1 MAIQNS
7 QQGIISNQ
15 LTPPIPKPV
24 VEPTAQPVQ
33 QVEQPARVAPP
44 ADEYKAPTVQPITT
58 QVDVPTETVESR
70 LSDITAKGSRYTD
83 LAKAD
88 AIRQAN
94 TRGLINTT
102 MAGAAGT
109 EAAIRAALPIAQQ
122 DAKTFV
128 DTRMMNQQ
136 ERNEFLRNRQS
147 ANLNLETAAQASR
160 LQKGEMQL
168 GSQLT
173 QEEAAQRSGLTREEN
188 TLLNELSMKRD
199 VGQAVLTQEENEQLS
214 RLEMRRDEVLSG
226 QRIEEAAAESQF
238 AINRD
243 INSAALNEQLATLD
257 SSLKQNEMMLDN
269 ELRTAFETT
278 MQDARFS
285 DEAKMQIVTT
295 MNNIIRD
302 TQEQITQVG
311 MSDRTAEQ
319 QVSAINMIQQS
330 RDAELAVYQDLLSS
344 FNDWEWS
351 TEFTPKSSAV
361 TETAAAEASM
371 ADSNNPPSGVVDMEG
386 GNLVSSDRKWRWNKY
401 DIRWEAA

>member
-1 MAIQNS
+1 MAIQNP
-7 QQGIISNQ
+7 QQGIINNQ
-15 LTPPIPKPV
+15 LTPPIEPV
-24 VEPTAQPVQ
+24 IEPTAQPVQ
-33 QVEQPARVAPP
+33 QVAQPTEVTPP

-122 DAKTFV
+122 DARTMTE
-128 DTRMMNQQ
+128 TRMTNQAAQ
-136 ERNEFLRNRQS
+136 NEFLRNRQS
-147 ANLNLETAAQASR
+147 ASLN
-160 LQKGEMQL
+160 
-168 GSQLT
+168 
-173 QEEAAQRSGLTREEN
+173 
-188 TLLNELSMKRD
+188 
-199 VGQAVLTQEENEQLS
+199 
-214 RLEMRRDEVLSG
+214 
-226 QRIEEAAAESQF
+226 IEAAAHTSKLAQ
-238 AINRD
+238 I
-243 INSAALNEQLATLD
+243 EQTLTSD
-257 SSLKQNEMMLDN
+257 LKTQ
-269 ELRTAFETT
+269 FETT

-285 DEAKMQIVTT
+285 DEAKIQIVTS

-311 MSDRTAEQ
+311 LSDRTAEQ
-319 QVSAINMIQQS
+319 QASAINMIQQS

-351 TEFTPKSSAV
+351 TEFTPK
-361 TETAAAEASM
+361 TQAATPES
-371 ADSNNPPSGVVDMEG
+371 
-386 GNLVSSDRKWRWNKY
+386 VSSPKPTEPPPPPPEFTYSGSSDYGQRLLDSYTSDDGLWGWNGTEWVPK
-401 DIRWEAA
+401 R

>member
-1 MAIQNS
+1 MAIQNP
-7 QQGIISNQ
+7 QQGIINNQ
-15 LTPPIPKPV
+15 LTPPIKPV
-24 VEPTAQPVQ
+24 VEPTVQPVQ
-33 QVEQPARVAPP
+33 QIAQPASVAPS
-44 ADEYKAPTVQPITT
+44 ADEYKAPTVQPIAT
-58 QVDVPTETVESR
+58 QVDAPTETVEAR
-70 LSDITAKGSRYTD
+70 LNRLTAKGSTYTD

-122 DAKTFV
+122 DVKPYTE
-128 DTRMMNQQ
+128 TRMANQAAM
-136 ERNEFLRNRQS
+136 NEFLRNRQS
-147 ANLNLETAAQASR
+147 ANLNIEAAAQASR

-173 QEEAAQRSGLTREEN
+173 QEEVAQRSGLTNEEN
-188 TLLNELSMKRD
+188 TLLSELTMKRD
-199 VGQAVLTQEENEQLS
+199 QGLAVLTQEENEQLS
-214 RLEMRRDEVLSG
+214 RLEMRRDETLSG

-257 SSLKQNEMMLDN
+257 SSLKQNEMVLDN

-278 MQDARFS
+278 IQDARFS
-285 DEAKMQIVTT
+285 DEAKIQIVNN
-295 MNNIIRD
+295 MNAIIRD

-311 MSDRTAEQ
+311 LSDRTAAQ
-319 QVSAINMIQQS
+319 QASAINMIQQS

-351 TEFTPKSSAV
+351 TDFTPKPV
-361 TETAAAEASM
+361 AAE
-371 ADSNNPPSGVVDMEG
+371 NILPPKPTEPPEIPTG
-386 GNLVSSDRKWRWNKY
+386 GFLKGSINKYSSDGAWEWNGTEWVP
-401 DIRWEAA
+401 RG

>member
-1 MAIQNS
+1 MAIQNP
-7 QQGIISNQ
+7 QQGIINNVVK
-15 LTPPIPKPV
+15 PPPPMDEK
-24 VEPTAQPVQ
+24 
-33 QVEQPARVAPP
+33 PP
-44 ADEYKAPTVQPITT
+44 ADQYKAPEVKPITT

-147 ANLNLETAAQASR
+147 ANLNLETAAQAS
-160 LQKGEMQL
+160 
-168 GSQLT
+168 QLT
-173 QEEAAQRSGLTREEN
+173 QTEAEQASGLRVGEMETQN
-188 TLLNELSMKRD
+188 QLN
-199 VGQAVLTQEENEQLS
+199 
-214 RLEMRRDEVLSG
+214 
-226 QRIEEAAAESQF
+226 
-238 AINRD
+238 INRD
-243 INSAALNEQLATLD
+243 VNSAALNEQLSAFEST
-257 SSLKQNEMMLDN
+257 LKQTEMTLDN

-278 MQDARFS
+278 LQDERFS
-285 DEAKMQIVTT
+285 DEAKMSIVNN

-311 MSDRTAEQ
+311 LSDRTAEQ
-319 QVSAINMIQQS
+319 QASAIEMINKS

-351 TEFTPKSSAV
+351 TEFTP
-361 TETAAAEASM
+361 ETVGPDTATIDAIKAEAKKE
-371 ADSNNPPSGVVDMEG
+371 AEVAARARYSND
-386 GNLVSSDRKWRWNKY
+386 Y
-401 DIRWEAA
+401 

>member
-1 MAIQNS
+1 MAIQS
-7 QQGIISNQ
+7 PQQGIINNQ
-15 LTPPIPKPV
+15 LTPPIKPV

-33 QVEQPARVAPP
+33 QAAQPTEVTPP
-44 ADEYKAPTVQPITT
+44 ADQYKAPTVQPITT

-136 ERNEFLRNRQS
+136 QLNEFLRNRQS

-160 LQKGEMQL
+160 LTQAEAEQASGLRVGEMAVENQL
-168 GSQLT
+168 
-173 QEEAAQRSGLTREEN
+173 N
-188 TLLNELSMKRD
+188 
-199 VGQAVLTQEENEQLS
+199 
-214 RLEMRRDEVLSG
+214 
-226 QRIEEAAAESQF
+226 
-238 AINRD
+238 INRD
-243 INSAALNEQLATLD
+243 INSAALNEQLSSFESTLKQTEMTLD
-257 SSLKQNEMMLDN
+257 D
-269 ELRTAFETT
+269 ELRTGFETT
-278 MQDARFS
+278 IQDARFS

-351 TEFTPKSSAV
+351 TEFTPKTQTATPESVLSPKPTEPPPPPPEFTYSGSGDYAQRV
-361 TETAAAEASM
+361 TDNYT
-371 ADSNNPPSGVVDMEG
+371 
-386 GNLVSSDRKWRWNKY
+386 SDDGLWRWNGTEWVPS
-401 DIRWEAA
+401 R

>member
-1 MAIQNS
+1 MAIQNP
-7 QQGIISNQ
+7 QQGIIKNQ
-15 LTPPIPKPV
+15 LTPPIEPA

-33 QVEQPARVAPP
+33 QVAQPTEVTPP

-136 ERNEFLRNRQS
+136 QLNEFLKNRQS
-147 ANLNLETAAQASR
+147 ANLNIETAAQASGLR
-160 LQKGEMQL
+160 VGEMEVENQL
-168 GSQLT
+168 
-173 QEEAAQRSGLTREEN
+173 N
-188 TLLNELSMKRD
+188 
-199 VGQAVLTQEENEQLS
+199 
-214 RLEMRRDEVLSG
+214 
-226 QRIEEAAAESQF
+226 
-238 AINRD
+238 INRD
-243 INSAALNEQLATLD
+243 INSAALNEQLSAFE
-257 SSLKQNEMMLDN
+257 SALKQTEMTLDN
-269 ELRTAFETT
+269 ELRTGFETT
-278 MQDARFS
+278 LQDARFS

-295 MNNIIRD
+295 MNNIMRD

-311 MSDRTAEQ
+311 LSDRSAAQ

-351 TEFTPKSSAV
+351 TEFTPKQTASTTAESV
-361 TETAAAEASM
+361 LSPPPTEP
-371 ADSNNPPSGVVDMEG
+371 PPSVPAFGYSQAANIG
-386 GNLVSSDRKWRWNKY
+386 GYIDTVEAQISDDGMWRWSGSQWVPNDK
-401 DIRWEAA
+401 